1 MNNDYN
7 SDLKPKIPI
16 EKITLFVGIPLV
28 AIIVV
33 ALIIFNFVHVYRE
46 YDIVP
51 GCATSG
57 GHYRECKICGEVEQ
71 VTSLEPHG
79 HKPAAKVVKEPTAAT
94 YGEKEMRC
102 TVCQQLINLEKTPPK
117 ISPIPSFRLIGRG
130 AGMTA
135 TNSIS
140 ATFSYTDGAESEEI
154 KAAMT
159 GGDVK
164 VRLMNSGE
172 RVDAKHSYV
181 LTDFHVT
188 EGDKLLFG
196 DFGDSEQI
204 DLYANNDDPTFARRI
219 ITYRQWKHLV
229 SELYPEYSKYIAVSE
244 DTEYAGYNMLLY
256 IKSTKPD
263 YSFAGI
269 YTLSIP
275 YSILARKNTSADIMY
290 VVRQKVFENAQTSEK
305 TTEYEFVFGAQEEI
319 ENAVNNLKSFLDIS
333 KVDEKTYDN
342 IDVLTD
348 YFTFS
353 LITGNIDAFN
363 DIYWVTSDGSIW
375 YPVPANTEHS
385 YGSGW
390 FTTELVAIDS
400 CTSDFGEFWNKLFE
414 NNFDEIKSR
423 YRELKDTR
431 LSLTNIKTEFNRAIT
446 KLDLDVYE
454 EDSKTYD
461 SEYKNPLIEAEKLY
475 GWYEERIAY
484 LDEFFA
490 NKL

>member
-7 SDLKPKIPI
+7 SDLKPKIPLD
-16 EKITLFVGIPLV
+16 KITYFVGIPLV

-33 ALIIFNFVHVYRE
+33 ALLIYNFVHVYRE
-46 YDIVP
+46 YDIEP

-57 GHYRECKICGEVEQ
+57 GHYRECKICGNVQQTENF
-71 VTSLEPHG
+71 EPEG
-79 HKPAAKVVKEPTAAT
+79 HKPATKVVKEPTAAT
-94 YGEKEMRC
+94 YGEKETRC
-102 TVCQQLINLEKTPPK
+102 TVCQQLIDLEKTPPK

-154 KAAMT
+154 EAAVT

-219 ITYRQWKHLV
+219 ITYRQWKDLV

-275 YSILARKNTSADIMY
+275 YSILALKNTSADIKY
-290 VVRQKVFENAQTSEK
+290 VIRHKVSVDGETGENISKYEFEFGAPEEEENAL
-305 TTEYEFVFGAQEEI
+305 
-319 ENAVNNLKSFLDIS
+319 NNLLAFLDIS
-333 KVDEKTYDN
+333 SDSEIDFANEK
-342 IDVLTD
+342 VLTD

-353 LITGNIDAFN
+353 LITGNVDAFN
-363 DIYWVTSDGSIW
+363 DIYWVTSDGSTW

-385 YGSGW
+385 YGSGKN
-390 FTTELVAIDS
+390 TTELVEVAAV
-400 CTSDFGEFWNKLFE
+400 TSDFGEFWNTFFE
-414 NNFDEIKSR
+414 LKYDDIKSR

-431 LSLTNIKTEFNRAIT
+431 LSLNNIKTEFNRAIT
-446 KLDLDVYE
+446 KLDLNVYE
-454 EDSKTYD
+454 EDSKTYG
-461 SEYKNPLIEAEKLY
+461 SEYKNPLEEAEKLY
-475 GWYEERIAY
+475 SWYEERIAF
-484 LDEFFA
+484 LDDLFA
-490 NKL
+490 NK